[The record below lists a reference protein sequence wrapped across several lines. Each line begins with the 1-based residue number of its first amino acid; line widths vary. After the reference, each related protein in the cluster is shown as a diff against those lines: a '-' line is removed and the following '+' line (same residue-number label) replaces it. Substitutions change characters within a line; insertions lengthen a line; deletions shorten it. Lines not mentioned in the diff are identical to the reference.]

1 MFRNIDNNLI
11 DWVMNRKVL
20 RFNHRWGVAPDKFRR
35 LRRISRKL
43 RITSTGLDREGK
55 EFVNSFEGIK
65 YPLYG
70 VQYHPEKNKFNF
82 KHREIDHSQNS
93 IMFSKFLYLYYR

>member
-1 MFRNIDNNLI
+1 
-11 DWVMNRKVL
+11 VS
-20 RFNHRWGVAPDKFRR
+20 PDKFRR

-43 RITSTGLDREGK
+43 RITSKGYDKEGN

-70 VQYHPEKNKFNF
+70 V
-82 KHREIDHSQNS
+82 
-93 IMFSKFLYLYYR
+93 